1 MAIVYTEITR
11 NKRRTF
17 VLVFLFLVFII
28 GLAWV
33 FSRVYDI
40 AWLLPLAVLISTVQ
54 AFVSYWWS
62 DKITLAISGAHQI
75 EKKDSPELFR
85 VVENLAITG
94 GLPMP
99 KVYIID
105 DSAPNAFATGRDPEH
120 AAIAVTSGLLSKLEK
135 PELEG
140 VIAHEFSHVGNYD
153 IRLMTVIVVL
163 VGIVSLIS
171 DWFLRFTIWGGDDD
185 DNDSGQ
191 VGAILAIVGLILAII
206 SPIIASLI
214 QLALSRKR
222 EFLADADGALLTRYP
237 EGLARAL
244 EKISADKEPLEV
256 ANKATAHLYIADP
269 LKEYGGTARGWFA
282 GLFDTHPPIAE
293 RIARLRSMNR

>member
-1 MAIVYTEITR
+1 MSIVYTEIAR

-17 VLVFLFLVFII
+17 YLITFFLIFVI

-33 FSRVYDI
+33 FSQVYDI
-40 AWLLPLAVLISTVQ
+40 GWLLPLVVAISIFQ
-54 AFVSYWWS
+54 SFASYWWS
-62 DKITLAISGAHQI
+62 DKITLGISGAHQI

-85 VVENLAITG
+85 VVENLSITA

-99 KVYIID
+99 KVYIIN
-105 DSAPNAFATGRDPEH
+105 DSAPNAFATGRDPQH
-120 AAIAVTSGLLSKLEK
+120 AAIAVTTGLLEKLEK

-163 VGIVSLIS
+163 VGIVALLS
-171 DWFLRFTIWGGDDD
+171 DWFLRFTIWGGNDD
-185 DNDSGQ
+185 DNNSQ
-191 VGAILAIVGLILAII
+191 FGAVLALVGLALALL
-206 SPIIASLI
+206 SPLIASLI

-222 EFLADADGALLTRYP
+222 EYLADADGALLTRYP

-244 EKISADKEPLEV
+244 EKIDSDKEPLDA
-256 ANKATAHLYIADP
+256 ANKATAHLYISSP
-269 LKEYGGTARGWFA
+269 LKEHKGTSRGWFA
-282 GLFDTHPPIAE
+282 NLFETHPPIAE
-293 RIARLRSMNR
+293 RVARLREMNK